1 MNEAMLV
8 AVVDDDAAVGRAIR
22 RLLESDGFRVATFLS
37 ADEFLAD
44 IRLEQT
50 GCLLLDLKMP
60 GRDGLQVQ
68 AELLARGLH
77 LPVVFLTGHGDVE
90 ASVRAMKGGALDFL
104 QKPWEPEVLLATVRE
119 ALRRDA
125 ARRAGSE
132 AVASLRARHAR
143 LSAREREVLDGVLA
157 GRLNKQIAGDMGI
170 VEKTV
175 KVHRARVMEK
185 MGAAS
190 LAELVRMMEELRRS
204 PE

>member
-1 MNEAMLV
+1 MTDATWV
-8 AVVDDDAAVGRAIR
+8 AVVDDDAAVGRAVR
-22 RLLESDGFRVATFLS
+22 RLLESEGFRVLTFLS

-44 IRLEQT
+44 VRLPSV
-50 GCLLLDLKMP
+50 GCVLLDLKMP

-68 AELLARGLH
+68 AELRALGQRM
-77 LPVVFLTGHGDVE
+77 PVVFLTGHGDVD

-119 ALRRDA
+119 ALRRDV

-132 AVASLRARHAR
+132 VVASLRSRYGR
-143 LSAREREVLDGVLA
+143 LSAREREVLEGVLA
-157 GRLNKQIAGDMGI
+157 GRLNKQIAGHMGI

-185 MGAAS
+185 MGAES